1 MSKVIVIDL
10 LGEDEA
16 VMNERKAEPSATNR
30 RDFLQAPAERLLE
43 VALDDRSRMPEHYR
57 ALILR
62 YFRG

>member
-10 LGEDEA
+10 AGDDEP
-16 VMNERKAEPSATNR
+16 VKTERKAEPAAAR

-43 VALDDRSRMPEHYR
+43 VAIDEGSQMPQHYR

-62 YFRG
+62 YFKG

>member
-10 LGEDEA
+10 LGDDEA
-16 VMNERKAEPSATNR
+16 VKTEKKAEPAAR
-30 RDFLQAPAERLLE
+30 RDLLQAPAERLLE